1 MRIGLLE
8 DDINLVEI
16 MSLWIE
22 NDGNH
27 VVAYTTGK
35 LFREGVPKEKFDVL
49 ILDWHLPDTTG
60 FDELNWVRE
69 KLGSDTPVIF
79 ITSRDD
85 EKSIIEALNH
95 GADDFLTKPVNRQVT
110 MARINAL
117 HRRNNHTGT
126 AAAKEGNK
134 ANLDPNT
141 NDGIEIY
148 EPYQI
153 SQSQRSITVNGVSV
167 KLTNKEFEL
176 AAFMFR
182 HESSLISRDDLLEF
196 IWGTRA
202 EINTRTI
209 DTHISRIRTKLSIN
223 ADIGWQLNSIY
234 QCGYRLFR
242 VQGQASQ

>member
-1 MRIGLLE
+1 
-8 DDINLVEI
+8 

-22 NDGNH
+22 EDGNH
-27 VVAYTTGK
+27 VVSYTTGK
-35 LFREGVPKEKFDVL
+35 SFREGVPKEKFDVL
-49 ILDWHLPDTTG
+49 VLDWNLPDTTG
-60 FDELNWVRE
+60 FDELNWLRE
-69 KLGSDTPVIF
+69 KLASETPVIF

-85 EKSIIEALNH
+85 EASIIEALNH
-95 GADDFLTKPVNRQVT
+95 GADDFLAKPVNRQIA

-117 HRRNNHTGT
+117 HRRNKHSSATKKDG
-126 AAAKEGNK
+126 K
-134 ANLDPNT
+134 T
-141 NDGIEIY
+141 NSDQISDDEIEIY

-153 SQSQRSITVNGVSV
+153 NQSQRSITVNGESI

-209 DTHISRIRTKLSIN
+209 DTHISRIRTKLGIN
-223 ADIGWQLNSIY
+223 PDVGWQLNSIY

-242 VQGQASQ
+242 VH

>member
-1 MRIGLLE
+1 M
-8 DDINLVEI
+8 
-16 MSLWIE
+16 
-22 NDGNH
+22 
-27 VVAYTTGK
+27 
-35 LFREGVPKEKFDVL
+35 
-49 ILDWHLPDTTG
+49 LDWYLPDTTG
-60 FDELNWVRE
+60 FDELNWLRQ
-69 KLGSDTPVIF
+69 KLVSDTPVIF

-95 GADDFLTKPVNRQVT
+95 GADDFLTKPVNRQVA

-117 HRRNNHTGT
+117 HRRNKHVDVT
-126 AAAKEGNK
+126 AAAKEGSK
-134 ANLDPNT
+134 ADHDQNT
-141 NDGIEIY
+141 DDEIEIY

-153 SQSQRSITVNGVSV
+153 NPSQRSITVNGVSV

-176 AAFMFR
+176 ATFMFR

-209 DTHISRIRTKLSIN
+209 DTHISRIRTKLGIN

-242 VQGQASQ
+242 VH

>member
-22 NDGNH
+22 DDGNH

-49 ILDWHLPDTTG
+49 VLDWHLPDTTG

-85 EKSIIEALNH
+85 EKSIIKALNH
-95 GADDFLTKPVNRQVT
+95 GADDFLTKPVNKQVA

-117 HRRNNHTGT
+117 HRRNKHNGT
-126 AAAKEGNK
+126 ATAAKEVSKND
-134 ANLDPNT
+134 LDQNS
-141 NDGIEIY
+141 DEEVEIY

-153 SQSQRSITVNGVSV
+153 NQLQRSITVNGEAV

-209 DTHISRIRTKLSIN
+209 DTHISRIRTKLGIN
-223 ADIGWQLNSIY
+223 SDIGWQLNSVY

-242 VQGQASQ
+242 VH

>member
-8 DDINLVEI
+8 DDVSLIEI

-22 NDGNH
+22 DDGNH
-27 VVAYTTGK
+27 VVSYTTGK
-35 LFREGVPKEKFDVL
+35 SFREGVPKEKFDVL
-49 ILDWHLPDTTG
+49 VLDWNLPDTTG
-60 FDELNWVRE
+60 FDELNWLRE
-69 KLGSDTPVIF
+69 KLGSETPVIF

-85 EKSIIEALNH
+85 EESIVEALNH
-95 GADDFLTKPVNRQVT
+95 GADDFLAKPVNRQVA

-117 HRRNNHTGT
+117 HRRNKHTVT
-126 AAAKEGNK
+126 TPAKEDNK
-134 ANLDPNT
+134 TEIDQNADNE
-141 NDGIEIY
+141 IEIY

-153 SQSQRSITVNGVSV
+153 NQSQRSITINGKLI

-223 ADIGWQLNSIY
+223 ADVGWQLNSIY

-242 VQGQASQ
+242 VH